1 MATDDTNT
9 AARGECQVEVWGER
23 VDAERSQILA
33 PACGI
38 TDTLELDT
46 AAARI
51 QGDRA
56 SVTGIAAGLKWV
68 PSNAVYATALGTIG
82 LGVEAAA
89 FWARSPTT
97 EHWRAES
104 LAIAGLASLAIGS
117 AWNLYANLV
126 STHNLPDGK
135 HVNGIR
141 MAAAW
146 QPGERWLLFVEGLAS
161 NDSRNLCNAGLR
173 FWAVPGVL
181 GLDVVT
187 ARSGTSGV
195 SVSVGLGWYGLR
207 LP

>member
-9 AARGECQVEVWGER
+9 AARGECQIEAWGER
-23 VDAERSQILA
+23 VDTERSQVLA

-38 TDTLELDT
+38 TDSVELDT

-51 QGDRA
+51 QGGRA

-68 PSNAVYATALGTIG
+68 PSNAVYETALGTVG
-82 LGVEAAA
+82 LGVEAGV
-89 FWARSPTT
+89 FWARGPT
-97 EHWRAES
+97 ERWRAES

-117 AWNLYANLV
+117 TWNLYANLV

-135 HVNGIR
+135 HLNGIR

-161 NDSRNLCNAGLR
+161 NDSSNLLNAGLR

-187 ARSGTSGV
+187 ARSGTSSV